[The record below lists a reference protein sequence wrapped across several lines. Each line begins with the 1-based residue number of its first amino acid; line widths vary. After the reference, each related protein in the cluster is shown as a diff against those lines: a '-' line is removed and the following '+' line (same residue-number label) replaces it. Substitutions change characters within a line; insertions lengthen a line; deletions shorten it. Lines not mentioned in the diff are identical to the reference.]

1 MDNSSAGRPSKR
13 SLVKKTKLGRD
24 KIQLD
29 LTKEYGLVL
38 EGGGAK
44 GAFQIG
50 AWKALREAGVRIKGV
65 AGVSVGALNGA
76 LICMDDIERAE
87 KIWQDINYDKVMN
100 MDGNIV
106 KEIKNVVKDKGL
118 DIEPLK
124 KLIHE
129 TIDEDKI
136 RESTCELYATTFSLT
151 DKKLINADVK
161 KLPEGEMENML
172 LASSFLPVFKTEK
185 LGGKLYTDGG
195 GFNNVPL
202 DVLVDR
208 NYKDIIVIR
217 IYGIGLDRE
226 KKVKIPEDTQV
237 YHIAPLED
245 LGGILEFDKKRSR
258 KNMALGYLEAERLL
272 YGLAGRRYYIY
283 APYKEPY
290 YFDKMMSEL
299 ELLKIYMEAEL
310 KEELKEEGRHI
321 LNGYRFYTEDVF
333 PELAK
338 SMKLKDGWDYRDL
351 YLMIL
356 EELALKMKLFR
367 YRVYTVDELLKAI
380 RKALLETERE
390 SENKLLTIR

>member
-13 SLVKKTKLGRD
+13 PLVKKTKLGRD

-321 LNGYRFYTEDVF
+321 LNGYRFYTEDIF

-338 SMKLKDGWDYRDL
+338 NMKLKDGWDYRDL

-367 YRVYTVDELLKAI
+367 YRVYTVDELLKEI

>member
-13 SLVKKTKLGRD
+13 PLVKKTKLGRD

-226 KKVKIPEDTQV
+226 KKVKIPKDTQV